1 MCNVIYLYHIFP
13 PQYCGS
19 LVVHNGRSQHTL
31 QGKLDS
37 SCRSGGAIIS
47 GKFTPSLPL
56 LFVYFS
62 CPFLD
67 WFYTFFSFC
76 FCFFSQDTLLRAVR
90 QSKVY
95 QPGGVQMNAPT
106 HKWTYASAF
115 LYSLTLITTIGEW
128 ASLVEPSSPPPLLP
142 CFFPSI
148 FLEGREK
155 GDGLGN
161 LLAPEL
167 TFSVCQLQRVVRVWV
182 RLRRWLS
189 ASVHSWPGDWMTGW
203 LDDQL
208 TAAWPATA
216 FN

>member
-1 MCNVIYLYHIFP
+1 MCNVIYLYHLFSR
-13 PQYCGS
+13 QHCGS

-47 GKFTPSLPL
+47 GKFTSLPL

-67 WFYTFFSFC
+67 WFYTFFSVC

-128 ASLVEPSSPPPLLP
+128 ASLATPLP
-142 CFFPSI
+142 FPTLS
-148 FLEGREK
+148 GREK

-203 LDDQL
+203 PVDRRL
-208 TAAWPATA
+208 TGYC
-216 FN
+216 F